1 MTDGH
6 GPWGG
11 PQPDEPPA
19 PRKKGA
25 PRVPGHRL
33 WIWLAVVAVVAG
45 GLGLLFKAFPGQL
58 HAPDDWGRM
67 GYLVALI
74 AAMSAGLFRARE
86 VNWSQK
92 ARHAV
97 IWVAI
102 IAVMA
107 IAVAYRGEFEDV
119 GQHLRTAFSGA
130 YPVATGAHEMVVP
143 QEDSGG
149 FYVMAQING
158 QPIRFLIDTG
168 ASDTVL
174 SPDDAHRLGLD
185 SPGLTYSRLAET
197 ANGTGYGAPI
207 TVGRL
212 TIGSIEMNQMPM
224 VINKAPMTMSL
235 LGMSFLTRLESF
247 QIRDRRLYMKGR

>member
-1 MTDGH
+1 MADGQ

-11 PQPDEPPA
+11 PKPDEPPPRRPRA
-19 PRKKGA
+19 PS
-25 PRVPGHRL
+25 HRL
-33 WIWLAVVAVVAG
+33 WIWLAVAAVVAG
-45 GLGLLFKAFPGQL
+45 GLALLFKAFPGQL
-58 HAPDDWGRM
+58 HAPDEWGRL

-74 AAMSAGLFRARE
+74 AAMSAGLLRARE
-86 VNWSQK
+86 INWGQK
-92 ARHAV
+92 ARHAAV
-97 IWVAI
+97 WVAI
-102 IAVMA
+102 VAVMA
-107 IAVAYRGEFEDV
+107 VAVAYRGEFEGV
-119 GQHLRTAFSGA
+119 GEHLRTAFSGA

-143 QEDSGG
+143 QEDNGG

-185 SPGLTYSRLAET
+185 APGLAFSRLAET

-207 TVGRL
+207 IVGRL
-212 TIGSIEMNQMPM
+212 TIGSIEMTDMPM

-247 QIRDRRLYMKGR
+247 QIRDRRLYMKARS

>member
-1 MTDGH
+1 MADGH

-11 PQPDEPPA
+11 PKPEEPPP
-19 PRKKGA
+19 PR
-25 PRVPGHRL
+25 RVPGHRL
-33 WIWLAVVAVVAG
+33 WIWFAVAAVVAG
-45 GLGLLFKAFPGQL
+45 GLTLLFKAFPGQL

-86 VNWSQK
+86 INWGQK
-92 ARHAV
+92 ARHAAM
-97 IWVAI
+97 WVAI
-102 IAVMA
+102 VALA
-107 IAVAYRGEFEDV
+107 ALAVAYRGEFEGV
-119 GQHLRTAFSGA
+119 GQRLRTAFSGS
-130 YPVATGAHEMVVP
+130 YPVAAGAHEMVVP
-143 QEDSGG
+143 QDESGG

-158 QPIRFLIDTG
+158 QPVRFLIDTG

-185 SPGLTYSRLAET
+185 TPGLTYSRLAET

-212 TIGSIEMNQMPM
+212 TIGSIEMNQMPV

-247 QIRDRRLYMKGR
+247 QIRDRRLYMTGRH

>member
-1 MTDGH
+1 MADGQ

-11 PQPDEPPA
+11 PQPDKPTPPPRPRA
-19 PRKKGA
+19 P
-25 PRVPGHRL
+25 VHRL
-33 WIWLAVVAVVAG
+33 WIWLALAALVAG
-45 GLGLLFKAFPGQL
+45 GLALLFKAFPGQL

-86 VNWSQK
+86 INWSQK
-92 ARHAV
+92 ARH
-97 IWVAI
+97 VAI
-102 IAVMA
+102 WITIVAVMA
-107 IAVAYRGEFEDV
+107 LAVAYRGDLEGV
-119 GQHLRTAFSGA
+119 GRRLRTAFSGS
-130 YPVATGAHEMVVP
+130 YPVAAGAHETVVP
-143 QEDSGG
+143 QEENGG
-149 FYVMAQING
+149 FYVMARING
-158 QPIRFLIDTG
+158 QPVRFLIDTG
-168 ASDTVL
+168 SSDTVL

-185 SPGLTYSRLAET
+185 TPGLAFSRLAET

-212 TIGSIEMNQMPM
+212 TIGSIEMTDMPM

-247 QIRDRRLYMKGR
+247 QVRDRQLYMKARD